1 MRPAPPS
8 SVPPAQP
15 GYRAA
20 AAAAAAAAAEAA
32 AARIAELE
40 AAAAGAEAAAA
51 TAATAAAAAAVA
63 EERVA
68 AGGRVKEL
76 MSQVFFELE
85 RRVGEMRPHPQALAA
100 AGSDALP
107 RAEVLACARQVIK
120 EATLQLL
127 SEAAK

>member
-1 MRPAPPS
+1 M
-8 SVPPAQP
+8 
-15 GYRAA
+15 
-20 AAAAAAAAAEAA
+20 
-32 AARIAELE
+32 
-40 AAAAGAEAAAA
+40 
-51 TAATAAAAAAVA
+51 
-63 EERVA
+63 A
-68 AGGRVKEL
+68 AGGRLKVL
-76 MSQVFFELE
+76 MSKVLFLLV